1 MSVPEAAGRVFGER
15 LPLAVAYHDWLA
27 DAGVVR
33 GLIGPRESSR
43 LWERHILNCAV
54 VADLFDSDERIV
66 DIGSGAGLPG
76 IPLGIVRPDL
86 KLVLVEPLLRRTTFL
101 SEVVESLG
109 LDNVTVVRGRAE
121 EKAII
126 AEHGEADAVTSRAVA
141 PLDRLVKWSAPL
153 IRTDGR
159 LVAMKGSSAQEEVA
173 EHGAAC
179 AAAGVADLI
188 VESVGGDLLVE
199 PTTVIVG
206 RRTAGRSGRVAK
218 AKSGRRYK
226 RAR

>member
-27 DAGVVR
+27 DAGVIR

-54 VADLFDSDERIV
+54 VSDLFDSDERIV

-76 IPLGIVRPDL
+76 IPLAIVRPDL

-109 LDNVTVVRGRAE
+109 LDNVIVVRGRAE

-159 LVAMKGSSAQEEVA
+159 LVAMKGSSAQEEIA

-179 AAAGVADLI
+179 AAAGVVDLI
-188 VESVGGDLLVE
+188 VESVGGELLAD

-218 AKSGRRYK
+218 AKPGRRDR

>member
-1 MSVPEAAGRVFGER
+1 VSVPEVAGRVFGER

-54 VADLFDSDERIV
+54 VADLFDPDERIV

-76 IPLGIVRPDL
+76 IPLAIVRPDL

-109 LDNVTVVRGRAE
+109 LDNVIVVRGRAE

-179 AAAGVADLI
+179 AAAGVVELM
-188 VESVGGDLLVE
+188 VESVGGDLIVE

-218 AKSGRRYK
+218 AKSGRHHK

>member
-109 LDNVTVVRGRAE
+109 LDNVIVVRGRAE

-141 PLDRLVKWSAPL
+141 PLDRLVNWSAPL

-179 AAAGVADLI
+179 AASGVVDLI
-188 VESVGGDLLVE
+188 VESVGGDLLAD

-206 RRTAGRSGRVAK
+206 RRRAGRSGRVAK
-218 AKSGRRYK
+218 AKSGRRDR